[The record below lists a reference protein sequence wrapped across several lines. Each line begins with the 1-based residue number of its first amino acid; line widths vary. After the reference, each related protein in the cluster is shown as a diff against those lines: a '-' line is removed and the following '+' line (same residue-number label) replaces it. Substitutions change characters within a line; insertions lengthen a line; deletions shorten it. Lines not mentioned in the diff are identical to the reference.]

1 MQRKRAAGLNNQGVK
16 MKRVYRIMGLM
27 LVGLMACLMTGCGK
41 GSKENK
47 QGLAYY
53 ESGEYESAA
62 AAFAEAAAADNT
74 NSEYY
79 LNRALALIELGKYDQ
94 ADTCLDYAEKL
105 TPDTLEQNRARGIYY
120 YEQGSYESALYS
132 FEDALAL
139 SSGKVG
145 GTEYDILYYMADC
158 QMAIGQYS
166 GAASTYTRLID
177 AGNTSMD
184 IYYLRGV
191 AYLKGGNISDAGLDF
206 NKVVEAGSYAEYW
219 KVYCVLKENGQVD
232 LGEQYL
238 SKAVLLGGN
247 LDSDHRWRA
256 EFHYFLG
263 NYEEA
268 LAEFDKVSAD
278 VLDVDA
284 YMMMAHI
291 HLATGDVTRV
301 KAAFSVVEQKKPNDS
316 YLVYQQTLFWLE
328 AEEYEEAYSRIE
340 KGLSLENNEYEQQM
354 RYCKAVCLE
363 YMGEFED
370 ALAAFQEYKS
380 LYGATDEIN
389 HEIAFLSTRL
399 GHDE

>member
-1 MQRKRAAGLNNQGVK
+1 MMKKSYRVLGLLL
-16 MKRVYRIMGLM
+16 I
-27 LVGLMACLMTGCGK
+27 GLMACMMTGCGK

-79 LNRALALIELGKYDQ
+79 LNRALAQIELGKYDQ

-105 TPDTLEQNRARGIYY
+105 NPDTLEVKRARGIYY

-145 GTEYDILYYMADC
+145 EIEYDILYYMADC
-158 QMAIGQYS
+158 QTAIGKY
-166 GAASTYTRLID
+166 GDAASTYTRLID

-184 IYYLRGV
+184 IYYLRGT
-191 AYLKGGNISDAGLDF
+191 AYLKNGKVSDAGLDF
-206 NKVVEAGSYAEYW
+206 NKVVESGSYAEYW
-219 KVYCVLKENGQVD
+219 KVYSVLKENGQ
-232 LGEQYL
+232 LELAEQYL

-263 NYEEA
+263 NYDEA
-268 LAEFDKVSAD
+268 LAEFDKVSTDA
-278 VLDVDA
+278 LDVDA

-291 HLATGDVTRV
+291 HLAAGEVTKV
-301 KAAFSVVEQKKPNDS
+301 KAAFSVVEQKAPNDP
-316 YLVYQQTLFWLE
+316 YLIYQQTLFWID
-328 AEEYEEAYSRIE
+328 AEEYGEAAARIE
-340 KGLSLENNEYEQQM
+340 KGLALENNPYEQDL

-363 YMGEFED
+363 YTGDYEG

-399 GHDE
+399 GYQE